1 MPLYPTSPAPP
12 ASPASVLSHSRKH
25 TLTSLASSR
34 SSLASVLEEPAPEPT
49 SYESTGLLHYP
60 REVILSTGVP
70 AAYPE
75 LWGTMFGLRAW
86 PTPILK
92 PVGPFIF
99 ASAVVI
105 AGVWKLQD
113 IGVSTP
119 EALKDPKNP
128 YAASILASKAH

>member
-75 LWGTMFGLRAW
+75 LWGTY
-86 PTPILK
+86 TPLAA
-92 PVGPFIF
+92 PRRSRRRRV
-99 ASAVVI
+99 ASWYTPNW
-105 AGVWKLQD
+105 GWERLQF
-113 IGVSTP
+113 
-119 EALKDPKNP
+119 
-128 YAASILASKAH
+128 